1 MSRAE
6 EYRGHVAEC
15 VRLAQVTRDSE
26 DSALFMEMAAMW
38 LRLVEFAERHERA
51 DILPV
56 ER

>member
-38 LRLVEFAERHERA
+38 LRLAEFAERHERA